1 MSTDGWTDRQT
12 HYYSPFRLMSGDN
25 KTQTAN
31 LEGWPF
37 TYFAVGN
44 PYTDREVF
52 DATLETKTFTEGYK
66 F

>member
-1 MSTDGWTDRQT
+1 
-12 HYYSPFRLMSGDN
+12 MSGDN

-66 F
+66 FWLCTLTCV